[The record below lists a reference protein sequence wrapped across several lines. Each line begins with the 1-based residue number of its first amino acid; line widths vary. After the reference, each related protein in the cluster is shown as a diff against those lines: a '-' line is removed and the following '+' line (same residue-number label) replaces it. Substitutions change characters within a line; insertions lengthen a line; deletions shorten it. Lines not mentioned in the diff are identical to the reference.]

1 MITNEQIKAEMMVHV
16 PLNTHKEP
24 NSVLVIKG
32 DDSFKSELAK
42 YDAEVTYADEFNV
55 EGCFDVVI
63 YNDNDVDAMVLASV
77 QRVLEP
83 KCGVFVSGVVPYE
96 NNSEAMSNQLK
107 TIGEQFWIAMPYR
120 FEGMSAILA
129 SKKYHPQ
136 ADIILDRSDF
146 IESDYYYTELQNA
159 CFMMPAYAQKALT
172 GIARR

>member
-1 MITNEQIKAEMMVHV
+1 MLSNEQIKAEMLVHI
-16 PLNTHKEP
+16 PMNTHKEP
-24 NSVLVIKG
+24 NSVLVVGADEAI
-32 DDSFKSELAK
+32 KSELSK
-42 YDAEVTYADEFNV
+42 YECSVTYADEFNV
-55 EGCFDVVI
+55 EGTFDVI
-63 YNDNDVDAMVLASV
+63 ILNDDRVDEMVLANV
-77 QRVLEP
+77 QRVLEQ
-83 KCGVFVSGVVPYE
+83 KCGVFVSSVVPYE
-96 NNSEAMSNQLK
+96 NDSEVMSKQLD
-107 TIGEQFWIAMPYR
+107 TIGSQFWIAMPYR